1 MRIGDA
7 SYPKQIVASAR
18 EIYLSSIGGI
28 SLQGTNFKPWLYIYC
43 ETVPKYEI
51 FTKCYIW

>member
-1 MRIGDA
+1 MGSHVIISSFGAVMRIGDA

-28 SLQGTNFKPWLYIYC
+28 SLQGTNFKP
-43 ETVPKYEI
+43 
-51 FTKCYIW
+51 